1 MIGSRIDRKAN
12 CIKRCQKLKEV
23 NQDRKPKPSSPNST
37 PRRQKRHLAVNFY
50 KAKNILD
57 RKRMTTEVEEPL
69 LIPEHYLTDT
79 INDVQVS
86 IDDRERFEKFSASW
100 KESFDN
106 PAIMRLCKWFRLFS
120 DNYSRCVCFYS
131 AGIFALIDAFEK
143 GNLLLTQ
150 TDHEREVSFSFY
162 EKLFNSKAFMATKDV
177 EVTKY
182 LLTLALV
189 YGRYPGMQIRPMGQ
203 AFGILANQGLT
214 KRSLHEVFEYLFV
227 KYENPKILTHNLSY
241 LQLPE
246 IDALMFTLQGN
257 NIGDYPGLPVEIS
270 KKTSFFLVNKVPVIP
285 FKKEVLKRAVAVAQ
299 LVRLATDPE
308 LLHRLLTGSKVF
320 TFKIDTFLQ
329 DIAFWQDAYLI
340 LTKVDW
346 EMSYLS
352 VQEFVDYFEYHRY
365 DVGQGNFSLKRRTPN
380 SVSRAIE
387 EWHQSLDE
395 ENRLR
400 LMSETWKRLENT
412 EEKYEIVFMKDRY
425 TFEEITSGKALAEE
439 SDVMKH
445 CVFSYLSN
453 CISRYSSIWSMK
465 KAVGDDFK
473 HHLTI
478 EVTYKEIVQVS
489 GKRNARPKPRDI
501 RVITEWAGKAGFTV
515 SVSEGDI

>member
-1 MIGSRIDRKAN
+1 MLPPEYKKGRLTVDLYKN
-12 CIKRCQKLKEV
+12 KLKG
-23 NQDRKPKPSSPNST
+23 N
-37 PRRQKRHLAVNFY
+37 RRAS
-50 KAKNILD
+50 
-57 RKRMTTEVEEPL
+57 EVEESVL
-69 LIPEHYLTDT
+69 TPEDYVTDT
-79 INDVQVS
+79 INDVLVS
-86 IDDRERFEKFSASW
+86 IDDRERFEKFSGSW

-106 PAIMRLCKWFRLFS
+106 PAIVRLCRWFRLFS

-131 AGIFALIDAFEK
+131 AGIFALIDAFEN

-162 EKLFNSKAFMATKDV
+162 EKLFDSKAFMATKDV

-203 AFGILANQGLT
+203 AFGILASQGLT
-214 KRSLHEVFEYLFV
+214 KSSLHEVFEYLFV

-246 IDALMFTLQGN
+246 IDALMFALQGN

-285 FKKEVLKRAVAVAQ
+285 FKKDVLKRAVAVAQ
-299 LVRLATDPE
+299 LVRLATAPE
-308 LLHRLLTGSKVF
+308 LLYRLLTGSKVF

-425 TFEEITSGKALAEE
+425 TFEEITTGKALAEE

-445 CVFSYLSN
+445 CVFSYLSD
-453 CISRYSSIWSMK
+453 CLSRYSSIWSMK

-478 EVTYKEIVQVS
+478 EVIYKEIVQVS

-501 RVITEWAGKAGFTV
+501 RVITEWAKKAGFTV
-515 SVSEGDI
+515 LVSEGYQH